1 MTQRKLIIEPI
12 RRNML
17 CEMIGCK
24 NKRDYKLQRAKSDAI
39 YLCEECLKE
48 IHKFV
53 KENIYPVPIAE
64 NDNVTPSATPDL
76 RNMKKPELDAFAA
89 KYGIEIKGVMS
100 NEERAN
106 RIYEALR
113 GETE

>member
-39 YLCEECLKE
+39 YVKMF
-48 IHKFV
+48 KFMLNSRYW
-53 KENIYPVPIAE
+53 K
-64 NDNVTPSATPDL
+64 
-76 RNMKKPELDAFAA
+76 
-89 KYGIEIKGVMS
+89 MS
-100 NEERAN
+100 
-106 RIYEALR
+106 
-113 GETE
+113 